1 MQILVLNAGDQA
13 FAIDAGMVVEVLP
26 MVPVKPVPRLP
37 DYVLGMLT
45 YRGEMIPVVDLARRL
60 AGGFAARRLSTR
72 MIVVQFDPTGID
84 GVRIPRRG
92 VRMGLVGENIVS
104 THSSA
109 DAETLF
115 PAMHLEDA
123 PYLGKILRLEGR
135 TVQMLVVGNILPAEL
150 SAGLFAASA
159 DGQTR

>member
-13 FAIDAGMVVEVLP
+13 FAIDARMVVEVLP
-26 MVPVKPVPRLP
+26 MVPVKAVPRLP

-72 MIVVQFDPTGID
+72 MIVVQFDPAGVD
-84 GVRIPRRG
+84 GAPLPRRG
-92 VRMGLVGENIVS
+92 VRMGLIGENIVS

-109 DAETLF
+109 DAATLF

-135 TVQMLVVGNILPAEL
+135 TVQMLVVENILPAEL
-150 SAGLFAASA
+150 SAGLFAAAA
-159 DGQTR
+159 DGQNR